1 MVSFAGHAGAYGS
14 IMRQLTNGLL
24 CATILFGTACTDSK
38 TAALSSIRNTG
49 EQIEIPGGV
58 IHLHFNGDYGQ
69 LPRKDVDRWIHTAA
83 AAVQHYFGLF
93 PVKQLDLHIRLKNGT
108 KVEDGVTYDGRRIDI
123 SIGTD
128 IATEYLDA
136 DWTLT
141 HEMFHL
147 AFPDLD
153 QKHVWM
159 NEGLSTYLEPIARV
173 RLGNM
178 SIEQFWRETLEGM
191 PDGLPEPGDRGLDRT
206 HSWGRTYWG
215 GAMFWF
221 IADVKIREQTDG
233 RKSLDDSIRAILAA
247 GGDGSVRWPIAQ
259 VVDVGDRATGTKV
272 LAKLYE
278 EMATHAVSPD
288 LADLWKRLG
297 VRLRGDQ
304 VLFDDHAPLTRIRVA
319 LTKRDVEKKGM

>member
-1 MVSFAGHAGAYGS
+1 MASLTGHAGAYGS
-14 IMRQLTNGLL
+14 IMRPLTTGLL
-24 CATILFGTACTDSK
+24 CATIFLGTACTDSG
-38 TAALSSIRNTG
+38 TVALSNIQNTG
-49 EQIEIPGGV
+49 EPIEIPGET
-58 IHLHFNGDYGQ
+58 IHLQFDGDLGP

-83 AAVQHYFGLF
+83 AAVQHYFGHF
-93 PVKQLDLHIRLKNGT
+93 PVKQLDLHVRLKNGT
-108 KVEDGVTYDGRRIDI
+108 KVEGGVTYDGRRIDI

-159 NEGLSTYLEPIARV
+159 NEGLSTYLEPIARTRV
-173 RLGNM
+173 GNM
-178 SIEQFWRETLEGM
+178 SIEQFWRETLAGM
-191 PDGLPEPGDRGLDRT
+191 PDGLPEAGDRGLDRT

-221 IADVKIREQTDG
+221 IADVKIRGQTDG

-259 VVDVGDRATGTKV
+259 VIDVGDRATGTRV

-278 EMATHAVSPD
+278 EMGTNAVSPD
-288 LADLWKRLG
+288 LPDLWKRLG
-297 VRLRGDQ
+297 VSLRGDR
-304 VLFDDHAPLTRIRVA
+304 VLFDDHAPLTQVRVG
-319 LTKRDVEKKGM
+319 LTKRDAGKKGM